1 MEKLIQQINDAF
13 AGLPRPTDDELL
25 HPDCS
30 DDVDILEFYGGV
42 LRENMTDA
50 LVVHSYAAP
59 TAFSP
64 KAFQYYLPAYL
75 IWLLNNPDSMDY
87 AGEATLLALDPATDK
102 EMLHAF
108 RKSKFSLMT
117 GAQVSVIRD
126 FLHRLAKHPDLGELA
141 ENALINY
148 WLDASGT

>member
-1 MEKLIQQINDAF
+1 MRLQACRGPPMMNCCILIV
-13 AGLPRPTDDELL
+13 PTM
-25 HPDCS
+25 S
-30 DDVDILEFYGGV
+30 TFWSFTAAYSAK
-42 LRENMTDA
+42 NMTDA

-148 WLDASGT
+148 WLDAPGT